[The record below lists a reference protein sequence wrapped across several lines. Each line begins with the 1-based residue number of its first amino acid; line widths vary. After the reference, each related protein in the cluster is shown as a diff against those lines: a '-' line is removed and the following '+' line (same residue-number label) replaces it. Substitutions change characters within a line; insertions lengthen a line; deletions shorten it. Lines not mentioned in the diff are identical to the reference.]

1 MKNEKLR
8 IVIDTNV
15 IISAFYF
22 PNSVPTLALDEVS
35 QKHTLLFTF
44 ETIQEVTEVIFRKK
58 FDRYARSFEREEF
71 IGRLVSGSEE
81 IVVRETIIA
90 CKDPKDDKFLEA
102 AVSGNADII
111 ITGDNKLKELNPF
124 RGIEILLAVE
134 FLKKY
139 S

>member
-35 QKHTLLFTF
+35 QKHTLLLTF